1 MPSVSPNSFFQ
12 HVAFKIDL
20 VKIYVNMSKKEGTQ
34 NHSLSIKD
42 PALKTE
48 ILQSALPAFRKDLR
62 LSELVV

>member
-1 MPSVSPNSFFQ
+1 
-12 HVAFKIDL
+12 
-20 VKIYVNMSKKEGTQ
+20 MSKKEGTQ
-34 NHSLSIKD
+34 NYSLSIKG